1 MTMKRASGCFR
12 LTVERG
18 SSSFEKRQK
27 SSSMTIRR
35 GHLATLTERT
45 EAANHART
53 SSPFVRE
60 ARIGYHIKS
69 LQTARWP
76 WEQPQYRDH
85 FYARFELSLNFA
97 FDNHY
102 LTGEH
107 IGHLRDAM
115 RNYT

>member
-1 MTMKRASGCFR
+1 
-12 LTVERG
+12 
-18 SSSFEKRQK
+18 
-27 SSSMTIRR
+27 MTIRR
-35 GHLATLTERT
+35 RHLATLTERT
-45 EAANHART
+45 EGANHART
-53 SSPFVRE
+53 SSPFAHA
-60 ARIGYHIKS
+60 ARIAYRIKS
-69 LQTARWP
+69 LQTACWP
-76 WEQPQYRDH
+76 PEQQQYRDH